1 MLGAMNT
8 TPAPP
13 PTHMDDLASPPPR
26 WDLTAYFP
34 AFEGAEH
41 RAFIAAL
48 EADAKGLLDDASKLP
63 ALDAPS
69 APMLSAIVAR
79 WEDAMARVGH
89 LFSYTN
95 CLTSADGANE
105 QYQQAEAKLGTL
117 RATFEKVGTELKR
130 ALGKA
135 SDADFAAFTA
145 RAELEGAKFQ
155 LDQLRRDAKF
165 RMSGDLE
172 GLAAD
177 LGTDGIFGWGR
188 LYDVVAGKLEFSM
201 TWPPPEART
210 EKVPMAQRRSL
221 MADPDRRIRK
231 AAFVNGNVAWDAMG
245 DVTAASLNHIA
256 GTRHVLNERRGIAHV
271 HDLALH
277 DACIGKKTLAA
288 MMEAV
293 KSGAEVAR
301 RGLRLKGK
309 AMRTEDSRIA
319 WYDLEAPLPLAS
331 SERVTWA
338 AGVEMI
344 RGAFG
349 RNYPALRTYFDDSL
363 AKRWVEAEA
372 RAGKRP
378 GAYCTGSDVTG
389 ETRVFMTFQGSYGD
403 VSTLAHEIG
412 HAFHSHLLVP
422 ERVLARQY
430 PMTLAET
437 ASTFAENLL
446 ADGLLSDPSTPAV
459 QKALLLGELA
469 GDAAAFLLDIPTR
482 FFFESKFY
490 DERKAGEVAKGRL
503 CELMSETQREIF
515 GDALTPGGE
524 DPWFW
529 ASKLHFFIPDI
540 AFYNFPYTFGFLLS
554 RWIFSRFKA
563 DGPSFLPR
571 YEAFLRMSG
580 RAMAEDVVKETLGR
594 DVSDPKF
601 WEEAIDTLRGPID
614 DLEKILPTVL
624 PT

>member
-1 MLGAMNT
+1 MT
-8 TPAPP
+8 TP
-13 PTHMDDLASPPPR
+13 PT
-26 WDLTAYFP
+26 WDLSSYFP
-34 AFEGAEH
+34 TFEGDEH
-41 RAFIAAL
+41 RAFLTTLERDAASLLTDAAKVAAL
-48 EADAKGLLDDASKLP
+48 DGG
-63 ALDAPS
+63 S
-69 APMLSAIVAR
+69 APILSEIIRR

-89 LFSYTN
+89 VFSYTS
-95 CLTSADGANE
+95 CLSSADGGNE
-105 QYQQAEAKLGTL
+105 RYQMAEAKLGAL

-130 ALGKA
+130 TLGKA
-135 SDADFAAFTA
+135 SEADFAAFRE
-145 RAELEGAKFQ
+145 RAELEGARFQ

-165 RMSGDLE
+165 RMTPDLE

-177 LGTDGIFGWGR
+177 LGPDGIFGWGR
-188 LYDVVAGKLEFSM
+188 LYDVVAGQLQFSM
-201 TWPPPEART
+201 TWPEGRT
-210 EKVPMAQRRSL
+210 EMVPMAQRRSL
-221 MADPDRRIRK
+221 MADGDRRVRAEAF
-231 AAFVNGNVAWDAMG
+231 AAGNRAWEGVG
-245 DVTAASLNHIA
+245 DVVASALNHIS
-256 GTRHVLNERRGIAHV
+256 GTRHVLNARRGIAHV

-277 DACIGKKTLAA
+277 DACIGKKTLSA

-293 KSGAEVAR
+293 KSGADVAR

-309 AMRTEDSRIA
+309 AMGTEGSRVS
-319 WYDLEAPLPLAS
+319 WYDLEAPLPLAAS
-331 SERVTWA
+331 GRGNERLSWD
-338 AGVEMI
+338 AGLEMV

-349 RNYPALRTYFDDSL
+349 RSYPALKSYFDDAL
-363 AKRWVEAEA
+363 AKRWIEAEP

-446 ADGLLSDPSTPAV
+446 ADGLLSDPKTPPV
-459 QKALLLGELA
+459 EKALLLGELA
-469 GDAAAFLLDIPTR
+469 GDAAAFLLDVPTR
-482 FFFESKFY
+482 FFFETKLY
-490 DERKAGEVAKGRL
+490 DERKSGEVPKGRM
-503 CELMSETQREIF
+503 CELMAETQREIF
-515 GDALTPGGE
+515 GDALAPGGE

-601 WEEAIDTLRGPID
+601 WEEAIGTLRGPID
-614 DLEKILPTVL
+614 ELEKLLPVVTS
-624 PT
+624 PSA

>member
-1 MLGAMNT
+1 MN
-8 TPAPP
+8 APP
-13 PTHMDDLASPPPR
+13 TWDLASF
-26 WDLTAYFP
+26 FP
-34 AFEGAEH
+34 TFEGAEH
-41 RAFIAAL
+41 RAFITNL
-48 EADAKGLLDDASKLP
+48 ESDASSLRADASNSP
-63 ALDAPS
+63 ALDAAV
-69 APMLSAIVAR
+69 APALSEIVKR
-79 WEDAMARVGH
+79 WENAMARVGH
-89 LFSYTN
+89 LFSYTS
-95 CLTSADGANE
+95 CLASADGSNE
-105 QYQQAEAKLGTL
+105 KFQLAEAKLGTL

-130 ALGKA
+130 ALGRA

-145 RAELEGAKFQ
+145 RAELEGARHQ

-172 GLAAD
+172 GLSAD
-177 LGTDGIFGWGR
+177 LGPDGIFGWGR
-188 LYDVVAGKLEFSM
+188 LYDVVSGNLKFSM
-201 TWPPPEART
+201 TWPASATTPART
-210 EKVPMAQRRSL
+210 EMVPMAQRRSL
-221 MADPDRRIRK
+221 MADPDRNVRK
-231 AAFVNGNVAWDAMG
+231 NAFVQGNLAWEAMG
-245 DVTAASLNHIA
+245 DVVSSSLNHIA
-256 GTRHVLNERRGIAHV
+256 GTRHVLNARRGVGHV
-271 HDLALH
+271 HEVALR
-277 DACIGKKTLAA
+277 DACIEKKTLDA

-293 KSGAEVAR
+293 KSGADVAR

-309 AMRTEDSRIA
+309 AMKGDSDRVA
-319 WYDLEAPLPLAS
+319 WYDLEAPLPITSAS
-331 SERVTWA
+331 SERLTWD
-338 AGVEMI
+338 AGLEMI

-349 RNYPALRTYFDDSL
+349 RNYPALRTYFDDAL
-363 AKRWVEAEA
+363 AKRWIEAEP
-372 RAGKRP
+372 RDGKRP

-446 ADGLLSDPSTPAV
+446 ADGLLSDPKTPPA

-469 GDAAAFLLDIPTR
+469 GDASAFLLDIPTR
-482 FFFESKFY
+482 FFFETKFY
-490 DERKAGEVAKGRL
+490 EERKAGEVSKGRL
-503 CELMSETQREIF
+503 CDLMAETQREIF
-515 GDALTPGGE
+515 GDALAVGGE

-554 RWIFSRFKA
+554 RWLFSRFKA
-563 DGPSFLPR
+563 EGASFLPR

-580 RAMAEDVVKETLGR
+580 RAMAEDVVKQTLGR
-594 DVSDPKF
+594 DVTDPKF

-614 DLEKILPTVL
+614 ELEKLLPTVL

>member
-1 MLGAMNT
+1 MTN
-8 TPAPP
+8 P
-13 PTHMDDLASPPPR
+13 PT
-26 WDLTAYFP
+26 WDLSSYFP
-34 AFEGAEH
+34 AFEGDEH
-41 RAFIAAL
+41 RAFLASLEKDAAAL
-48 EADAKGLLDDASKLP
+48 LTDAAKVPTLDAS
-63 ALDAPS
+63 S
-69 APMLSAIVAR
+69 APMLSEIIRR
-79 WEDAMARVGH
+79 WEGAMARVGH
-89 LFSYTN
+89 VFSYTS
-95 CLTSADGANE
+95 CLSSADGANE
-105 QYQQAEAKLGTL
+105 RYQLAEAKLGSL

-130 ALGKA
+130 ALGQA
-135 SDADFAAFTA
+135 SEADFAAFRA
-145 RAELEGAKFQ
+145 RGELDGARFQ

-165 RMSGDLE
+165 RMSPDLE

-177 LGTDGIFGWGR
+177 LGPDGIFGWGR
-188 LYDVVAGKLEFSM
+188 LYDVVAGKLDFTM
-201 TWPPPEART
+201 KWPDGRT
-210 EKVPMAQRRSL
+210 EVVPMAQRRSL
-221 MADPDRRIRK
+221 MADRDRRVRAEAF
-231 AAFVNGNVAWDAMG
+231 AAGNRAWETMG
-245 DVTAASLNHIA
+245 DVVASALNHIS
-256 GTRHVLNERRGIAHV
+256 GTRHVLNARRGIPHV

-277 DACIGKKTLAA
+277 DACISKKTLTA
-288 MMEAV
+288 MMDAV
-293 KSGAEVAR
+293 KSGADVAR
-301 RGLRLKGK
+301 RGLKLKGK
-309 AMRTEDSRIA
+309 AMRTEGSRVA
-319 WYDLEAPLPLAS
+319 WYDLEAPLPLATS
-331 SERVTWA
+331 GERLTWD
-338 AGVEMI
+338 AGLEMV

-349 RNYPALRTYFDDSL
+349 RNYPALKSYFDEAL
-363 AKRWVEAEA
+363 AKRWIEAEP

-446 ADGLLSDPSTPAV
+446 ADGLLSNPSTPAV
-459 QKALLLGELA
+459 EKALLLGELA
-469 GDAAAFLLDIPTR
+469 GDAAAFLLDVPTR
-482 FFFESKFY
+482 FFFETKLY
-490 DERKAGEVAKGRL
+490 DERKSGEVAKGRL
-503 CELMSETQREIF
+503 CELMAETQREIF
-515 GDALTPGGE
+515 GDALAPGGE

-580 RAMAEDVVKETLGR
+580 RASAEDVVKETLGR
-594 DVSDPKF
+594 DVSEPKF

-614 DLEKILPTVL
+614 ELEKLLPTVTS
-624 PT
+624 PSA